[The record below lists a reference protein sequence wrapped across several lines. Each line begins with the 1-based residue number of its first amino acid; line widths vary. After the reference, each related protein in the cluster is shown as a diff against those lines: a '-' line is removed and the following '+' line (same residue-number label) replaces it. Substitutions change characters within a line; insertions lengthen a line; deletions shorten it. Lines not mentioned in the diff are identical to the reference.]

1 MANRTNAPEYYESG
15 VSGPNP
21 SDWFGTTAIDGDAGD
36 FIRSAPGFSYI
47 RRDLTNNLA
56 SLPLYKSKASSLDD
70 DWSGVQCIAE
80 RVLFSQFTDGGAAI
94 GTYDLKTQI
103 PVGAWGL
110 RCFLQNV
117 TGFTGDTSAT
127 IQVGDGTDVDR
138 YTTGTPSV
146 FTTAAAIDLG
156 ALSGTAIHIA
166 AVTVKLTV
174 TSAADFTAV
183 TAGALTIKIF
193 YLI

>member
-1 MANRTNAPEYYESG
+1 MANRTGVPEYYESG
-15 VSGPNP
+15 LLGPMP
-21 SDWFGTTAIDGDAGD
+21 SDWVNTGAIDGDAGD
-36 FIRSAPGFSYI
+36 WVRSAPGFSYI

-56 SLPLYKSKASSLDD
+56 SLPRYKMKANSLEN
-70 DWSGVQCIAE
+70 DWAGLQCIAQT
-80 RVLFSQFTDGGAAI
+80 VTFSQFTDGGAAI

-103 PVGAWGL
+103 PAGAWGL
-110 RCFLQNV
+110 RCFLQDV
-117 TGFTGDTSAT
+117 TGFTGNVSAT

-146 FTTAAAIDLG
+146 FTTAVAIDLG

-166 AVTVKLTV
+166 AVTPKITI
-174 TSAADFTAV
+174 TASADFTAV
-183 TAGALTIKIF
+183 TAGTLTIKLF